1 METRRSGGQ
10 TGRRLGITTTPTDEP
25 ANTRKYPG
33 NYKASTLRVSP
44 LHFQPK
50 RRTRRRARSLTF
62 NSARSITV
70 VLLCG
75 LLGSL
80 ERHVYVRT

>member
-33 NYKASTLRVSP
+33 NYKGRRGTLDSP
-44 LHFQPK
+44 LSNPSDYF
-50 RRTRRRARSLTF
+50 
-62 NSARSITV
+62 
-70 VLLCG
+70 
-75 LLGSL
+75 
-80 ERHVYVRT
+80 